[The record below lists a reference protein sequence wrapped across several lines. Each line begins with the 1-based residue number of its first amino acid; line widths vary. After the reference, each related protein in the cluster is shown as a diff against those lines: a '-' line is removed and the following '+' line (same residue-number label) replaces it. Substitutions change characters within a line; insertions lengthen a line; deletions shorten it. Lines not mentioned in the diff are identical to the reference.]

1 MPNVLFYLV
10 YDKAGHVG
18 DFIPHHLQA
27 VRDHYEHIFVV
38 SNSPLSAEGRST
50 LEAVADTVWEREN
63 VGFDVM
69 AYRDAMREFGW
80 DRLAGYD
87 ELTLMNYTFYGPI
100 GSYQPML
107 ERMAATECDFW
118 GVTDHGPA
126 VSSLAATGT
135 LKRHLQTHWITVRR
149 SMHQSPA
156 WREYWDGMPPIESYE
171 DSIGQHEGRFTDHFE
186 SKGFRSATAFPEADY
201 PVAHPIF
208 DMITEMVDDGLPI
221 IKRRLFFHDPLYHDE
236 RAIRAG
242 RVIERMRNKGF
253 PMRLLWEDQART
265 AQPRALHANLAM
277 LDIHPDVDLGG
288 ADPSTLRVGVLAHV
302 YYDDLI
308 DELLDRADTI
318 PGGYRLIATTSDD
331 AKRERILERLA
342 ARGRTGDDVRVL
354 PSNRGRDISAFLLGC
369 RDVLLGDEF
378 DVIVKL
384 HSKRSPQDGYTK
396 GTFFKDHLLLNLLG
410 SPGYT
415 ANVLRGFA
423 ADDTLGMVF
432 PPMIHMGYPTMGNA
446 WFTNRAPA
454 QRLAKRLGIDVEFD
468 DLSPLAP
475 YGSMFIARPAA
486 LRPLLDADFAWD
498 DFPTEGGYSD
508 GGLTHVVERLFGYAA
523 FSRGYQV
530 RTVMGTRQAAE
541 SHTMLEYKLDAIS
554 AGIPGAPEE
563 QIARVRANSGIDLV
577 AALKLSMLG
586 RSPRL
591 AKALVPAYA
600 AMRGGYRNARRVLK
614 RR

>member
-1 MPNVLFYLV
+1 MPRVLFYLV
-10 YDKAGHVG
+10 YDKAGHIG
-18 DFIPHHLQA
+18 DFVPHHLRA
-27 VRDHYEHIFVV
+27 LRDHYEHIFVV
-38 SNSPLSAEGRST
+38 SNSPLTQHSRDI

-69 AYRDAMREFGW
+69 AYRDAMERFGR
-80 DRLAGYD
+80 DRLAGYE

-100 GSYQPML
+100 GSYEPML

-126 VSSLAATGT
+126 VSSLSATGS
-135 LKRHLQTHWITVRR
+135 LKRHIQSHWITVRKR
-149 SMHQSPA
+149 MHQSA
-156 WREYWDGMPPIESYE
+156 EWRAYWDGMPPIESYE
-171 DSIGQHEGRFTDHFE
+171 DSIGHHEGRFTAHFE
-186 SKGFRSATAFPEADY
+186 SKGFRSATAFQEAEY

-208 DMITEMVDDGLPI
+208 DMAADMLDDGLPI

-242 RVIERMRNKGF
+242 RVIERMRAAGY
-253 PMRLLWEDQART
+253 PLEPVWEDQART
-265 AQPRALHANLAM
+265 AQPRTLHANLAM

-288 ADPSTLRVGVLAHV
+288 TDPSGLRVGVLAHV
-302 YYDDLI
+302 FYEELI

-318 PGGYRLIATTSDD
+318 PGGFRLVATTTDE
-331 AKRERILERLA
+331 AKRARILARLEE
-342 ARGRTGDDVRVL
+342 RGRTGDEVRVL
-354 PSNRGRDISAFLLGC
+354 PSNRGRDISAFLIGL
-369 RDVLLGDEF
+369 RDVLLSGEF

-396 GTFFKDHLLLNLLG
+396 GSYFKHHLLSNLLG

-423 ADDTLGMVF
+423 DDATLGMVF

-454 QRLAKRLGIDVEFD
+454 QRLAKRIGIEVPFD
-468 DLSPLAP
+468 ELSPLAP
-475 YGSMFIARPAA
+475 FGSMFIARPEA
-486 LRPLLDADFAWD
+486 LRPLLDADLDWS
-498 DFPTEGGYSD
+498 DFPDEGGYSD
-508 GGLTHVVERLFGYAA
+508 GGMPHVIERLFGYSAI
-523 FSRGYQV
+523 SRGFQV

-554 AGIPGAPEE
+554 AGVPGLPEE
-563 QIARVRANSGIDLV
+563 QIARVRANSGIDLL
-577 AALKLSMLG
+577 AAVKLTVIG
-586 RSPRL
+586 RSPRV

-600 AMRGGYRNARRVLK
+600 AVRGGYRNLRRVLK